1 MKKILILL
9 FLLSFLD
16 VPTQAEIIRVKCKIT
31 SLSLFDTKM
40 TAETKKRFVGK
51 FIEWEIDTEKKI
63 IQNLSSDL
71 IVLTGVQDQVSFTS
85 SSASAK
91 DYELDYKSTLK
102 VRDSNNSIIDY
113 NYAGKYGIYN
123 QNNSRAEFVDIK
135 IYTGTFKHTF
145 KVKSNC
151 K

>member
-1 MKKILILL
+1 MIKKIIIFL
-9 FLLSFLD
+9 FLLSFLN
-16 VPTQAEIIRVKCKIT
+16 VNAQAEIIRVKCKIS
-31 SLSLFDTKM
+31 SLYDTKM

-91 DYELDYKSTLK
+91 DYELDYKSSLK
-102 VRDSNNSIIDY
+102 VRGANNSIIDY
-113 NYAGKYGIYN
+113 NYTGKYGIYN

>member
-1 MKKILILL
+1 MKVFLVVLILL
-9 FLLSFLD
+9 SFPKNLA
-16 VPTQAEIIRVKCKIT
+16 QAEIIKVKCDPR
-31 SLSLFDTKM
+31 LFTNTKM
-40 TAETKKRFVGK
+40 DSDTIKRFIDK

-145 KVKSNC
+145 KFRIKNS
-151 K
+151 